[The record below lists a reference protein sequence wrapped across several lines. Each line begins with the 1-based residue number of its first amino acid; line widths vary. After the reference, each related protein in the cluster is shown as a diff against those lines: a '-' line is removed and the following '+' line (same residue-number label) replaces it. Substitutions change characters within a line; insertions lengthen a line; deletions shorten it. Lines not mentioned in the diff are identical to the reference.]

1 MTWTN
6 SYTRRAFMD
15 SHDNTQARDTLLFA
29 GGVALMIFG
38 AGMLLASPVIRR
50 TVLGVL
56 TPMLPGQDRANGAL
70 GGLLPDVERYMRL
83 KTM

>member
-1 MTWTN
+1 MN
-6 SYTRRAFMD
+6 
-15 SHDNTQARDTLLFA
+15 SHDNSEARDTLLFA

-56 TPMLPGQDRANGAL
+56 TPMLPGQDRANGTF
-70 GGLLPDVERYMRL
+70 GGLVPDVERYMKL
-83 KTM
+83 KAM